1 MRALRR
7 LLGGAVGMGLSVLRF
22 QKLRVLEIPCVDTY
36 FFVASQWVVGVYC
49 VLLANWPR
57 EIHVTVFC

>member
-1 MRALRR
+1 
-7 LLGGAVGMGLSVLRF
+7 MGLSVLRF